1 MIDCIKCI
9 YYNYEQDAKLYG
21 HPCNLYGQL
30 KNECENYKEIIPLY
44 PKICPIC
51 GNLTK
56 IVTSESGT
64 ENVVC
69 TNNACEGQLANR
81 IDHYFSKKGL
91 DVKGVSLAT
100 IQKLIDWGWVNSIL
114 DMYKLKNRKRAWV
127 EKPGFGEVSVTKI
140 LKAIHDSRENVDL
153 ANFISA
159 LGIPLVGRTVA
170 KEIVKYYDT
179 WEDFRAAV
187 GGDWTEFEGFGP
199 EISKSINNFNY
210 IEADDI
216 VGWLTFKQPE
226 VQNEVAPAAA
236 INGKKFCATGKLKNF
251 TRDSLKADIET
262 YGGKMVSSVTSTT
275 DYLIT
280 NTPDSGTAKNKDAQR
295 LGVKIITEDEYIKMK
310 F

>member
-1 MIDCIKCI
+1 MNNII
-9 YYNYEQDAKLYG
+9 YIN
-21 HPCNLYGQL
+21 
-30 KNECENYKEIIPLY
+30 IPT
-44 PKICPIC
+44 KCPIC
-51 GNLTK
+51 GQKLIIDTSLSGVK
-56 IVTSESGT
+56 ILKCINKDCKGT
-64 ENVVC
+64 LSHKIE
-69 TNNACEGQLANR
+69 
-81 IDHYFSKKGL
+81 HYCSKKGL
-91 DVKGVSLAT
+91 
-100 IQKLIDWGWVNSIL
+100 NIL
-114 DMYKLKNRKRAWV
+114 
-127 EKPGFGEVSVTKI
+127 GFGEKTIDFLIQKNWVTKISDIYNLKEHQIEWMHETGFGENSVNKI
-140 LKAIHDSRENVDL
+140 LKAIEDSKKCTLEQ
-153 ANFISA
+153 FISA
-159 LGIPLVGRTVA
+159 LGINNVGKTVA

-216 VGWLTFKQPE
+216 AGWLTFKQPE

-251 TRDSLKADIET
+251 TRDSLKADIEA

-310 F
+310 S